1 MVKVELHPEI
11 NQCEVRVDIGLNTVH
26 VVGNG
31 ITLQEAKENAVSKW
45 MEYIE
50 EVNACAKYVSV
61 GVIHYEEE
69 N

>member
-1 MVKVELHPEI
+1 MVKVELHPKI
-11 NQCEVRVDIGLNTVH
+11 NQCEVWVGIGLNTVH
-26 VVGNG
+26 FVGNG
-31 ITLQEAKENAVSKW
+31 ITLQEAKANAVLKW

-61 GVIHYEEE
+61 GVTHYEEE

>member
-1 MVKVELHPEI
+1 MVKVEWHPEI
-11 NQCEVRVDIGLNTVH
+11 DQCEVWVNIGLNTVH
-26 VVGNG
+26 FVGNG
-31 ITLQEAKENAVSKW
+31 ITLQEAEENAVSKW